1 MAEGH
6 SSLIESD
13 RIEGTRVYSSEGT
26 EIGAIKRLIIDKAT
40 GRIVYVVV
48 SFVSSV
54 VLSDVPYVFPWAKL
68 FYDKNSGGY
77 RTEMTDA
84 ELSNAPAA
92 AQGEVDWGD
101 PEAVEGL
108 EAIFRIPPAWRSV

>member
-6 SSLIESD
+6 GSLIESD
-13 RIEGTRVYSSEGT
+13 RIEGTRIYSREGT
-26 EIGAIKRLIIDKAT
+26 EIGAIKRLIIDKES
-40 GRIVYVVV
+40 GRVVYVVAA
-48 SFVSSV
+48 FGSSLG
-54 VLSDVPYVFPWAKL
+54 LSDVPYVFPWAKL
-68 FYDKNSGGY
+68 SYDKNNGGY

-101 PEAVEGL
+101 PDAVEEL